1 VGVEPGEP
9 SKAKHSTACLGNS
22 SAELLILQNLCSKRC
37 CAMSLSLLPTDN
49 LYKFAALM
57 GLTGLFA
64 LVFVLPNT
72 IASRFQEKH
81 FKALREQAAFEA
93 QSKGLDDII
102 RTLNQIIEAQATPK
116 ASEDNLRL
124 PLDYAQ
130 DEING
135 MMKELADRRM
145 KAAILKSEIEVLV
158 KEMQEIDKERQ
169 RLYIQLIVGGFV
181 FAAMTIWGLLKWRK
195 IQLLADERFEVELA
209 DLKKKH

>member
-1 VGVEPGEP
+1 MQRM
-9 SKAKHSTACLGNS
+9 N
-22 SAELLILQNLCSKRC
+22 
-37 CAMSLSLLPTDN
+37 LSLLPTDN

-72 IASRFQEKH
+72 IASRFQEKR

-102 RTLNQIIEAQATPK
+102 RTLNQIIEARANPK
-116 ASEDNLRL
+116 ASDDNLGL
-124 PLDYAQ
+124 PLDYSQ

-145 KAAILKSEIEVLV
+145 KAAILISEIEVLV
-158 KEMQEIDKERQ
+158 EEMREIDRERQ
-169 RLYIQLIVGGFV
+169 RFYILLIVGGAF
-181 FAAMTIWGLLKWRK
+181 FAAMTIWGFLKWRK
-195 IQLLADERFEVELA
+195 IQLLADERFEIELA
-209 DLKKKH
+209 DLKKKHR

>member
-1 VGVEPGEP
+1 M
-9 SKAKHSTACLGNS
+9 N
-22 SAELLILQNLCSKRC
+22 
-37 CAMSLSLLPTDN
+37 LSLLPTDN

-81 FKALREQAAFEA
+81 FKAFREQAAFEA

-102 RTLNQIIEAQATPK
+102 RTLNQIVIEARANPK
-116 ASEDNLRL
+116 ASEDNLSL
-124 PLDYAQ
+124 PLDYSQ

-145 KAAILKSEIEVLV
+145 KASILKSEIEVLV
-158 KEMQEIDKERQ
+158 KEMEEIDKERQ
-169 RLYIQLIVGGFV
+169 RFYIQLIVGGFV
-181 FAAMTIWGLLKWRK
+181 FAAMTIWGFLKWRK
-195 IQLLADERFEVELA
+195 IQLLADERFEIELA

>member
-1 VGVEPGEP
+1 M
-9 SKAKHSTACLGNS
+9 N
-22 SAELLILQNLCSKRC
+22 
-37 CAMSLSLLPTDN
+37 LSLLPTDN

-64 LVFVLPNT
+64 LVFVLPNS
-72 IASRFQEKH
+72 IASRFNEKH

-102 RTLNQIIEAQATPK
+102 RTLNQIIEAQGIPK
-116 ASEDNLRL
+116 ASEDNL
-124 PLDYAQ
+124 PLDYSQ

-158 KEMQEIDKERQ
+158 KEMEEILKERQ
-169 RLYIQLIVGGFV
+169 RFYIQLIVGGFV
-181 FAAMTIWGLLKWRK
+181 FAAMTIWGFLKWRK
-195 IQLLADERFEVELA
+195 IQLLADERFEIELA